1 MENRGKS
8 KHSTKRLPTEI
19 KELKGTLQVHNTAT
33 DPIKFE
39 PLRDNPEPP
48 PYFGVIACEE
58 WDRILDQYKAT
69 KIFSKL
75 DLPSIAIYCKAV
87 EKVHEIEMQLH
98 NGTYQQFNTAN
109 EKGYLQIH
117 PIISVLTKAKDDVK
131 VFGERLG
138 VTPVSR
144 TKISGLLGGKKD
156 EKDEFGE
163 MFDKKKAQ

>member
-1 MENRGKS
+1 MEK
-8 KHSTKRLPTEI
+8 KRNTRRQPVEL
-19 KELKGTLQVHNTAT
+19 KELRGTNRADRAAVE
-33 DPIKFE
+33 PIRFE
-39 PLRDNPEPP
+39 PIRDNPDPP
-48 PYFGVIACEE
+48 PYFGVIATGE
-58 WDRILDQYKAT
+58 WNRILDQYKLV

-87 EKVHEIEMQLH
+87 EKVHEIEVGLH
-98 NGTYQQFNTAN
+98 DGTYQEFNTAN

-156 EKDEFGE
+156 DSDPFGDL
-163 MFDKKKAQ
+163 FDKKKAL

>member
-1 MENRGKS
+1 MEK
-8 KHSTKRLPTEI
+8 KRNTRRQPVEL
-19 KELKGTLQVHNTAT
+19 KELRGTNRADRAAVE
-33 DPIKFE
+33 PIRFE
-39 PLRDNPEPP
+39 PIRDNPDPP
-48 PYFGVIACEE
+48 PYFGVIATGE
-58 WDRILDQYKAT
+58 WNRILDQYKLV

-87 EKVHEIEMQLH
+87 EKVHEIEVGLH
-98 NGTYQQFNTAN
+98 DGTYQEFNTAN

-156 EKDEFGE
+156 EMDEFGDL
-163 MFDKKKAQ
+163 FDKKKAL